1 MTLCFSLFTKLRKK
15 PEKHKDF
22 TQINSIARFF
32 TRFFIFFLLK
42 FGFENNF

>member
-1 MTLCFSLFTKLRKK
+1 MKKRKF
-15 PEKHKDF
+15 F
-22 TQINSIARFF
+22 TQKNSRGRFF